1 MNVNK
6 RDHIMNF
13 KIKIILLVGVFLM
26 SMGSI
31 VYSQGVFQNNSTAF
45 EKGATTTTSAGIF
58 TTGQET
64 LTATDKPG
72 PGGGDSPGDEG
83 ETTPIGEGLAIL
95 GLLSGGYIMLK
106 KRKSKERQ

>member
-1 MNVNK
+1 MNINRK
-6 RDHIMNF
+6 DHIMNL
-13 KIKIILLVGVFLM
+13 KIKIILLVGVFLV
-26 SMGSI
+26 SMGST

-45 EKGATTTTSAGIF
+45 ERGATTTSSAGVF

-72 PGGGDSPGDEG
+72 PGGGDSPGDEA
-83 ETTPIGEGLAIL
+83 PIGEGLAIL

-106 KRKSKERQ
+106 KRKSKEGQ